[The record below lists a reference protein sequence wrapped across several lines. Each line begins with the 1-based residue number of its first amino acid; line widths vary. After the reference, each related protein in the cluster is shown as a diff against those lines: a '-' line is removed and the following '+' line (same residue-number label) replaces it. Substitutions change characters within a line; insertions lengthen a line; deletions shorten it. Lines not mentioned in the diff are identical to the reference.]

1 MRIGIIYHLQELVLE
16 RINEVAG
23 RREFPFLFTGGTA
36 LARFLLD
43 EHRVSYD
50 VDFFCKKGSI
60 RGIELGD
67 VKEALEDL
75 GRVKV
80 QRFEREREEDTT
92 VEMVRFTLEPPVRFY
107 DGSALQLKVEFVED
121 ELAGLFEGS
130 KMELYPNLEIDSLEG
145 IYARKV
151 VATLSR
157 KTERVRDYID
167 LYFLERS
174 VAPLEEFLGSYK
186 MERVFD
192 RLEVEDSIAK
202 VWDAFS
208 FMASHLERELPRVD
222 EELKFTYYTEVG
234 AKELKEW
241 IREKADRIRER
252 FGLSLPEDT
261 RKRSGQEK
269 EKSSESGISKRLKNL
284 RRLFGRGR

>member
-16 RINEVAG
+16 RVNEVAG
-23 RREFPFLFTGGTA
+23 RRDFPFLFTGGTA

-50 VDFFCKKGSI
+50 IDFFCKRGSV

-75 GRVKV
+75 GKVKV
-80 QRFEREREEDTT
+80 QRFERESEEDTT
-92 VEMVRFTLEPPVRFY
+92 IEMVRFTLEPPVRLP

-130 KMELYPNLEIDSLEG
+130 KMGLYPNLEIDSLEG
-145 IYARKV
+145 ICARKV

-157 KTERVRDYID
+157 NLDRYRDYLD
-167 LYFLERS
+167 LMYIEKETEN
-174 VAPLEEFLGSYK
+174 LEEFLEVVKEKTGVSP
-186 MERVFD
+186 ENVF
-192 RLEVEDSIAK
+192 ES
-202 VWDAFS
+202 FS
-208 FMASHLERELPRVD
+208 FMLEALRDEKYRSEVD
-222 EELKFTYYTEVG
+222 TALRDTYYTEVG
-234 AKELKEW
+234 AKELEEW
-241 IREKADRIRER
+241 IREKTDRIRER

-269 EKSSESGISKRLKNL
+269 ERSSEGGISRRLRSIK
-284 RRLFGRGR
+284 RLFGRVR

>member
-16 RINEVAG
+16 RINELAG

-50 VDFFCKKGSI
+50 IDFFCKRGSI

-67 VKEALEDL
+67 VREALEDL

-80 QRFEREREEDTT
+80 QRFERESEEDTT
-92 VEMVRFTLEPPVRFY
+92 IEMVRFALEPPVRLP

-130 KMELYPNLEIDSLEG
+130 KMRQYPNLEIDSLEG

-157 KTERVRDYID
+157 NLDRYRDYLD
-167 LYFLERS
+167 LMYIERR
-174 VAPLEEFLGSYK
+174 AEALEEFLEVVEEKTGVSP
-186 MERVFD
+186 ENVFESFLFMLD
-192 RLEVEDSIAK
+192 ALKDEKYRSEVDTALR
-202 VWDAFS
+202 D
-208 FMASHLERELPRVD
+208 
-222 EELKFTYYTEVG
+222 TYYTEVG
-234 AKELKEW
+234 AKELEEW
-241 IREKADRIRER
+241 IKEKADRIREKWR
-252 FGLSLPEDT
+252 LSPPEDIQ
-261 RKRSGQEK
+261 KRSGQEK
-269 EKSSESGISKRLKNL
+269 ERSSESGISKRLRSI
-284 RRLFGRGR
+284 RRLFRRGR